1 MSNLTPIPRVPMLS
15 IEEAQKRGAEIGLS
29 ESLCPL
35 SVFRVLLQHPTL
47 AKNVGNLLMG
57 LLFEGNLLD
66 ARLRELIIMRLG
78 WVTGSNYEWTQHW
91 RVALMFGLSEE
102 EVLAVRDWQSA
113 TNLTAA
119 DRAVLQATDD
129 TLQLGAISSSTWK
142 LIETHLA
149 TPQERVELVL
159 AIGNWRLFSQLLL
172 SLQIPL
178 EEGVTSWPPD
188 GKIPAAALNPP
199 FLK

>member
-57 LLFEGNLLD
+57 LLFEGNVLD

-91 RVALMFGLSEE
+91 RVGDM
-102 EVLAVRDWQSA
+102 VIWDNRCTMHQ
-113 TNLTAA
+113 
-119 DRAVLQATDD
+119 R
-129 TLQLGAISSSTWK
+129 GAFDPASRRLLHRVVVK
-142 LIETHLA
+142 G
-149 TPQERVELVL
+149 ER
-159 AIGNWRLFSQLLL
+159 
-172 SLQIPL
+172 
-178 EEGVTSWPPD
+178 
-188 GKIPAAALNPP
+188 PA
-199 FLK
+199 

>member
-29 ESLCPL
+29 EALCSL

-47 AKNVGNLLMG
+47 AKNVGTLLMG
-57 LLFEGNLLD
+57 LLFEGNVLD

-78 WVTGSNYEWTQHW
+78 WATGSDYEWTQHW
-91 RVALMFGLSEE
+91 RVALMVGMSEE

-113 TNLTAA
+113 KNLTAA

-129 TLQLGAISSSTWK
+129 TLQLGAISSTTWK
-142 LIETHLA
+142 LLEAHLA

-178 EEGVTSWPPD
+178 EEGVASWPPD
-188 GKIPAAALNPP
+188 GKVPAAAINPVFLN
-199 FLK
+199 